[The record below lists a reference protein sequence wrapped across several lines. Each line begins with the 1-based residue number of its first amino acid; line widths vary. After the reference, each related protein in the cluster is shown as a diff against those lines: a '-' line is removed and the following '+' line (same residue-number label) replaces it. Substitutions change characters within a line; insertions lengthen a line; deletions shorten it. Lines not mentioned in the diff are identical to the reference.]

1 MATFTHWNK
10 KEKIHSEIGFENEDD
25 HLYVFQVRNPSDTP
39 FKLQGPQG
47 ARHNARTAFQLLVHI
62 LQRSSNCLT
71 VTICWSQSSKAENP
85 HEATL
90 TLHQWA
96 QSALREQLMKAC
108 LFALSQNPPVRSHYI
123 FQTQIQLKK
132 IIYTMLLKS
141 VINVRK
147 VISCS
152 AAEC

>member
-1 MATFTHWNK
+1 MQ
-10 KEKIHSEIGFENEDD
+10 EQHSSFSCTYFN
-25 HLYVFQVRNPSDTP
+25 
-39 FKLQGPQG
+39 GPQ
-47 ARHNARTAFQLLVHI
+47 TAS
-62 LQRSSNCLT
+62 RSPSG
-71 VTICWSQSSKAENP
+71 SSKAENP